1 MKILLYPSAG
11 NNDWKISFKQFKNKI
26 DKFIFVDII
35 YTSRSIENFK
45 EYLSSIGEI
54 ENESIIGNFDNCIKS
69 LNKKFRELDPA
80 YYAVELTIN
89 GNTKH
94 IVFRKGFGQYALNEL
109 DDNSLDI
116 FYHRGDSQGEGG
128 SNVFYLGNR
137 KANHLPLAKLFDK
150 LKSKLKTKSL
160 IVSDGSNTDS
170 KQLNKLYEDIYNL
183 KKEEVKKNVIDKTI
197 NIYGTDIVCMDVLDY
212 RYNHTLVWKVSK

>member
-35 YTSRSIENFK
+35 YTSISIENFK

-54 ENESIIGNFDNCIKS
+54 ENESIIGNFDNGIKS
-69 LNKKFRELDPA
+69 INKKFRELEPA
-80 YYAVELTIN
+80 YYTIELTIN

-109 DDNSLDI
+109 EDNSLDI
-116 FYHRGDSQGEGG
+116 FYHRGDSQGESG
-128 SNVFYLGNR
+128 SNVFYFGNR

-150 LKSKLKTKSL
+150 LKSKLKTESL

-197 NIYGTDIVCMDVLDY
+197 NIYGIDIVCMDVLDY